1 MPLRLYR
8 RPDPSPPPVP
18 GFENAHR
25 LWDSLHH
32 RWTVRIV
39 PGELFVTPHDESI
52 STVLGTSLSVCMRDP
67 VLRIGGMNHFI
78 LPIQIDEATGIVA
91 RDTKEALRYGRSV
104 MERLLREVLK
114 LGASRERLKAKMYG
128 GSRHMQPA
136 HGASESTIA
145 FARRYLREQGVPV
158 VAEKLGD
165 GYPRR
170 LMYFPSSGMALMER
184 LPNRLVAAV
193 AKREMQYVQSLIQPP
208 AVGVANHVN

>member
-8 RPDPSPPPVP
+8 QPLPSPPPVQ
-18 GFENAHR
+18 GFEDAHR
-25 LWDSLHH
+25 LWDPVHH

-78 LPIQIDEATGIVA
+78 LPIRIDEATGMVT

-128 GSRHMQPA
+128 GSRHLQPG
-136 HGASESTIA
+136 HDASESTIA
-145 FARRYLREQGVPV
+145 FARRYLRDQGVPV
-158 VAEKLGD
+158 VAERLGD

-170 LMYFPSSGMALMER
+170 LMYFPSSGMAVMDR
-184 LPNRLVAAV
+184 LPKRLVAAV
-193 AKREMQYVQSLIQPP
+193 AKREMQYVQSLIQSP
-208 AVGVANHVN
+208 AEGVADRVN